1 MGRAAGLH
9 ADIHKLIGSQALSK
23 LGDHFT
29 EVALPLFVLA
39 MTHDNVVAVGL
50 IMAMAFVPR
59 VALGWAVAG
68 VIDRLNKRYAL
79 LTSDIVSAVL
89 VASIPIVHDFAWT
102 VAAVFLM
109 YTGSMIYR
117 PLVRAIQPEI
127 AGDPQINIAS
137 AARQQRYF
145 AVAQT
150 GGYIAAGGL
159 FLLWGVAPAFWIDAA
174 TYLTAAVFIASIRVT
189 PDVWKPISG
198 QPENFWRQIG
208 DGYRYLAEASLV
220 AQLAILSALVALAVG
235 SLNTLLAPMPRYV
248 WHVSSE
254 RYVWLVLA
262 LAVGNSISST
272 VLDRN
277 KLMERYPL
285 RRLLAV
291 GFALTAVGFGLILAT
306 GLWWAGAI
314 TLIVAGL
321 GNALYQT
328 ALMVWVQQATP
339 VAFRARVLSIRG
351 VGMGLGGAIGAYGA
365 GWAAR
370 AMGLPTVVVIVT
382 ALWMILALWVWF
394 SKSMGQSAQNDSAA

>member
-1 MGRAAGLH
+1 
-9 ADIHKLIGSQALSK
+9 
-23 LGDHFT
+23 
-29 EVALPLFVLA
+29 
-39 MTHDNVVAVGL
+39 
-50 IMAMAFVPR
+50 
-59 VALGWAVAG
+59 
-68 VIDRLNKRYAL
+68 
-79 LTSDIVSAVL
+79 
-89 VASIPIVHDFAWT
+89 
-102 VAAVFLM
+102 
-109 YTGSMIYR
+109 
-117 PLVRAIQPEI
+117 
-127 AGDPQINIAS
+127 
-137 AARQQRYF
+137 
-145 AVAQT
+145 
-150 GGYIAAGGL
+150 
-159 FLLWGVAPAFWIDAA
+159 
-174 TYLTAAVFIASIRVT
+174 
-189 PDVWKPISG
+189 
-198 QPENFWRQIG
+198 
-208 DGYRYLAEASLV
+208 
-220 AQLAILSALVALAVG
+220 
-235 SLNTLLAPMPRYV
+235 MPRYV

-394 SKSMGQSAQNDSAA
+394 SKSMGQSAKNDSAA